1 MINLKIDGMD
11 VSVPKGTSILDAAKS
26 VQVKIPTLCYHPDLK
41 PTGACGI
48 CIVKVNGKMLRS
60 CCTPVEEGMEVITRD
75 PEIIQSRRTVL
86 KLILSRHVNECLTC
100 QKNGLCELQNLAG
113 DFGIRSEDFPCITPS
128 PEVMPKDDSTKCIV
142 VDPRKC
148 IQCGRC
154 IEVCQDI
161 QNVYALSMLNRS
173 INTRIAPAGN
183 AVLADSPCIKCGQCT
198 AHCPTGALVERDN
211 AKEVWKSIE
220 DPKLHV
226 IAQIAPAV
234 RVAVGEAFGLPS
246 GTVSTGKLYAAL
258 RRMGFDAVF
267 DTNFGADMT
276 IMEEG
281 SEFVERFVNGKG
293 VLPMITSCCPAW
305 VDFMEKFYGDM
316 IPHFSSCKSP
326 HAIVGALTKTYYATK
341 KKINPADMR
350 VVSIMP
356 CTAKKFEIIRSQEM
370 FASGYQDVDVS
381 LTTRELVRMIKQ
393 AGIDFVNLPEEKAD
407 NPLGEYTGAGTIFGF
422 SGGVM
427 EAALRTVYFLIT
439 KKEMPEDA
447 LEIKPITDMDKG
459 IKEMTLHLAD
469 KEIRV
474 AVAHGTSNVEA
485 VMKKIQQ
492 AKAEGKEPP
501 YHFIEVMACTG
512 GCVGGGGQPL
522 GVTDA
527 IRKERMAGLIKD
539 DRASKYRKSHLNP
552 AIQQLYKEFL
562 GQPLSKKS
570 HDLLHT
576 SYQDRPLYKPKK

>member
-1 MINLKIDGMD
+1 MINLKIDGMK
-11 VSVPKGTSILDAAKS
+11 VRVPKGTSILDAAKS
-26 VQVKIPTLCYHPDLK
+26 VQVNIPTLCYHPDLK

-60 CCTPVEEGMEVITRD
+60 CCTPVEEGMDIITRD

-86 KLILSRHVNECLTC
+86 QLILSRHVNECLTC
-100 QKNGLCELQNLAG
+100 QKNGLCELQTLASN
-113 DFGIRSEDFPCITPS
+113 FGIRSEDFPCITPS
-128 PEVMPKDDSTKCIV
+128 PEAMPKDDSTKCIV

-211 AKEVWKSIE
+211 AKEVWEAIQN
-220 DPKLHV
+220 PKLHV
-226 IAQIAPAV
+226 VAQIAPAV
-234 RVAVGEAFGLPS
+234 RVAVGEAFGLSS

-326 HAIVGALTKTYYATK
+326 HAIVGALTKTYYAKK
-341 KKINPADMR
+341 KKIDPANMR
-350 VVSIMP
+350 VISIMP

-370 FASGYQDVDVS
+370 FASGYQDVDIS

-393 AGIDFVNLPEEKAD
+393 AGIDFLNLPEETAD
-407 NPLGEYTGAGTIFGF
+407 SPLGEYTGAGTIFGF

-427 EAALRTVYFLIT
+427 GAALRTIHFLMT
-439 KKEMPEDA
+439 KKEMPKNA
-447 LEIKPITDMDKG
+447 LEIKPILDMNKG
-459 IKEMTLHLAD
+459 IKEMTLKLAG

-527 IRKERMAGLIKD
+527 IRKKRMAGLMKD
-539 DRASKYRKSHLNP
+539 DRSSKYRVSHKNP
-552 AIQQLYKEFL
+552 AIQKLYKDFL
-562 GQPLSKKS
+562 GKPLSKKA
-570 HDLLHT
+570 HNLLHT
-576 SYQDRPLYKPKK
+576 SYQARPLYKP

>member
-1 MINLKIDGMD
+1 MINLKIDGMK
-11 VSVPKGTSILDAAKS
+11 VRVPKGTSILDAAKS

-60 CCTPVEEGMEVITRD
+60 CCTPVEEGMDVITRD
-75 PEIIQSRRTVL
+75 PDIIQSRRTVL

-100 QKNGLCELQNLAG
+100 QKNGLCELQTLASN
-113 DFGIRSEDFPCITPS
+113 FGIRSEDFPCITPS
-128 PEVMPKDDSTKCIV
+128 PEALPKDDSTKCIV

-161 QNVYALSMLNRS
+161 QNVYALAMLNRS

-211 AKEVWKSIE
+211 AKEVWSAIQN
-220 DPKLHV
+220 PKLHV
-226 IAQIAPAV
+226 VAQIAPAV
-234 RVAVGEAFGLPS
+234 RVAVGEAFGLSS

-281 SEFVERFVNGKG
+281 SEFVERFVHGKG

-326 HAIVGALTKTYYATK
+326 HAIVGALTKTYYAKK
-341 KKINPADMR
+341 KKIDPADMR
-350 VVSIMP
+350 VISIMP

-393 AGIDFVNLPEEKAD
+393 AGIDFLNLPEEQAD
-407 NPLGEYTGAGTIFGF
+407 SPLGEYTGAGTIFGF

-427 EAALRTVYFLIT
+427 EAALRTVHFLMT
-439 KKEMPEDA
+439 KKEMPKNA
-447 LEIKPITDMDKG
+447 LEIKPILDMNKG
-459 IKEMTLHLAD
+459 IKEMTLHLAG

-485 VMKKIQQ
+485 VMKKVQQ

-527 IRKERMAGLIKD
+527 IRKKRMAGLMKD
-539 DRASKYRKSHLNP
+539 DRASKYRVSHKNP
-552 AIQQLYKEFL
+552 AVQKMYKDFL
-562 GQPLSKKS
+562 GQPLSKKA
-570 HDLLHT
+570 HKLLHT
-576 SYQDRPLYKPKK
+576 SYQARPLYKP